1 MLKPSFIKIAGVLLG
16 SLMLVAC
23 AANADDL
30 SRDDVEQ
37 IVRDYILEN
46 PEIISDAIHILQER
60 AENEQAAQQAAAL
73 TELQGALFT
82 NDLDPIGG
90 NPDGSLTLV
99 EFFDYNCG
107 YCKRSNSVLQ
117 ALIADNP
124 NLRVVYKEWPILSE
138 TSALAARVALAV
150 NLKQP
155 EYYEALHRAFLEAS
169 SLRSEK
175 DVWNVV
181 KKVGADRAIIEPALR
196 APEVEQHL
204 QQTSVLAQQLGI
216 TGTPAFIVGDQVLK
230 GAYPQEQIQQAI
242 DSQS

>member
-1 MLKPSFIKIAGVLLG
+1 MLKPSLIKITGILLG

-30 SRDDVEQ
+30 SRDEVEQ

-73 TELQGALFT
+73 TELQGTLFN

-90 NPDGSLTLV
+90 NPEGSLTLV

-117 ALIADNP
+117 ALIAENP
-124 NLRVVYKEWPILSE
+124 DLRVVYKEWPILSE

-150 NLKQP
+150 NLNQP
-155 EYYEALHRAFLEAS
+155 EYYEALHRAFLDAS

-181 KKVGADRAIIEPALR
+181 KKVGADRAVIEPALR

-216 TGTPAFIVGDQVLK
+216 TGTPAFIVGDQILK